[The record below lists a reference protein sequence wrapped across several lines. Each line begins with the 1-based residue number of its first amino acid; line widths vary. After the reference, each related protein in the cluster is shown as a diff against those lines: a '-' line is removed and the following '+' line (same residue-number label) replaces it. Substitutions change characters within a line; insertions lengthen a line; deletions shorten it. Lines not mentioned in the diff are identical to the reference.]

1 VECIENMV
9 KNIYECC
16 NIPFRLSI
24 ESLGVYETLEYD
36 DSDQIVS
43 KSIKFN
49 GTECCLKTKAAF
61 GSTLNLLAYSLENKL
76 KDILIHKESIVT
88 SLLEGK
94 NIEKDIISAV
104 WPALLDKFYLIDIYI
119 ESKLYD
125 AYLYIK
131 ELYHD
136 SDIEVILINDKLLL
150 IAEVKEIYEHIIGI
164 KDALL
169 NNFTSRYYISYCQIE
184 NYEALK
190 KSFEECEYKLMLANK
205 YKVSESV
212 INEKKLILEGII
224 DSVSEEKKEKIYHIF
239 NEGFSKLDNEMI
251 RTIEVFFRCGLNL
264 SDAAK
269 ALYIHRNTL
278 IYRLDKIEKYTAY
291 DIRNFNTAVLFKVV
305 FFIWKE
311 KNNIIFENSLK
322 R

>member
-1 VECIENMV
+1 MECIENMV

-61 GSTLNLLAYSLENKL
+61 GNTLNLLAYSLENKL
-76 KDILIHKESIVT
+76 KDILIHKESIIT
-88 SLLEGK
+88 SLLAGK
-94 NIEKDIISAV
+94 NIEKDVILAV
-104 WPALLDKFYLIDIYI
+104 WPTLLGRFYLIDIYI
-119 ESKLYD
+119 ESKSYD

-239 NEGFSKLDNEMI
+239 NEGISKLDNEMI

-269 ALYIHRNTL
+269 ELYIHRNTL

-291 DIRNFNTAVLFKVV
+291 DIRNFNSAVLFKVV

>member
-1 VECIENMV
+1 MECIENMV

-94 NIEKDIISAV
+94 NIETDIISAV

>member
-1 VECIENMV
+1 MECIENMV

-94 NIEKDIISAV
+94 NIKKDIISAV

-291 DIRNFNTAVLFKVV
+291 DIRNFNSAVLFKVV

>member
-269 ALYIHRNTL
+269 ELYIHRNTL

-291 DIRNFNTAVLFKVV
+291 DIRNFNSAVLFKVV

>member
-1 VECIENMV
+1 MECIENMV

-43 KSIKFN
+43 KSIKCN

-322 R
+322 

>member
-1 VECIENMV
+1 MECIENMV

-136 SDIEVILINDKLLL
+136 SDIEVILTNDKLLL

-212 INEKKLILEGII
+212 IDEKKLILEGII

-269 ALYIHRNTL
+269 ELYIHRNTL

-291 DIRNFNTAVLFKVV
+291 DIRNFNSAVLFKVV

>member
-1 VECIENMV
+1 MECIENMV

-88 SLLEGK
+88 SLLAEK

-269 ALYIHRNTL
+269 ELYIHRNTL

-291 DIRNFNTAVLFKVV
+291 DIRNFNSAVLFKVV

>member
-1 VECIENMV
+1 MECIENMV

-88 SLLEGK
+88 SLLEEK
-94 NIEKDIISAV
+94 NIEKDIISVV

-136 SDIEVILINDKLLL
+136 SDIEVILTNDKLLL

-269 ALYIHRNTL
+269 ELYIHRNTL

-291 DIRNFNTAVLFKVV
+291 DIRNFNSAVLFKVV

>member
-1 VECIENMV
+1 MECIENMV

-205 YKVSESV
+205 YKVS
-212 INEKKLILEGII
+212 
-224 DSVSEEKKEKIYHIF
+224 
-239 NEGFSKLDNEMI
+239 
-251 RTIEVFFRCGLNL
+251 
-264 SDAAK
+264 
-269 ALYIHRNTL
+269 
-278 IYRLDKIEKYTAY
+278 
-291 DIRNFNTAVLFKVV
+291 
-305 FFIWKE
+305 
-311 KNNIIFENSLK
+311 
-322 R
+322 

>member
-1 VECIENMV
+1 MECIENMV

-190 KSFEECEYKLMLANK
+190 KSFEECEYRLMLANK

-269 ALYIHRNTL
+269 ELYIHRNTL

-291 DIRNFNTAVLFKVV
+291 DIRNFNSAVLFKVV

>member
-1 VECIENMV
+1 MECIENMV

-88 SLLEGK
+88 SLLAEK
-94 NIEKDIISAV
+94 NIEKDIISVV

-136 SDIEVILINDKLLL
+136 SDIEVILTNDKLLL

-269 ALYIHRNTL
+269 ELYIHRNTL

-291 DIRNFNTAVLFKVV
+291 DIRNFNSAVLFKVV

>member
-1 VECIENMV
+1 MECIENMV

-212 INEKKLILEGII
+212 IDEKKLILEGII

-291 DIRNFNTAVLFKVV
+291 DIRNFNSAVLFKVV

-322 R
+322 

>member
-1 VECIENMV
+1 MECIENMV

-104 WPALLDKFYLIDIYI
+104 WPALLDKFYLIDIYV

-269 ALYIHRNTL
+269 ELYIHRNTL

-291 DIRNFNTAVLFKVV
+291 DIRNFNSAVLFKVV

>member
-1 VECIENMV
+1 MV

-291 DIRNFNTAVLFKVV
+291 DIRNFNSAVLFKVV

>member
-1 VECIENMV
+1 MECIENMV
-9 KNIYECC
+9 KDIYECC
-16 NIPFRLSI
+16 KIPFQLSI
-24 ESLGVYETLEYD
+24 ESLGAYETSEYD

-269 ALYIHRNTL
+269 ELYIHRNTL

>member
-1 VECIENMV
+1 MECIENMV

-205 YKVSESV
+205 YKVRESV

-269 ALYIHRNTL
+269 ELYIHRNTL

-291 DIRNFNTAVLFKVV
+291 DIRNFNSAVLFKVV

>member
-1 VECIENMV
+1 MECIENMV
-9 KNIYECC
+9 KDIYECC
-16 NIPFRLSI
+16 KIPFQLSI
-24 ESLGVYETLEYD
+24 ESLGAYETSEYD
-36 DSDQIVS
+36 DSDQIIS
-43 KSIKFN
+43 KNIKFN
-49 GTECCLKTKAAF
+49 GTKCCLKTKAAF
-61 GSTLNLLAYSLENKL
+61 GNTLNLLAYSLENKL
-76 KDILIHKESIVT
+76 KDILIHKESIIT
-88 SLLEGK
+88 SLLAGK
-94 NIEKDIISAV
+94 NIEKDVILAV
-104 WPALLDKFYLIDIYI
+104 WPTLLGRFYLIDIYI
-119 ESKLYD
+119 ESKSYD

-131 ELYHD
+131 ELYDD
-136 SDIEVILINDKLLL
+136 SDVEVILSNDKLLL
-150 IAEVKEIYEHIIGI
+150 IAKVKEIYDHIIGI

-169 NNFTSRYYISYCQIE
+169 NNFTGRYYISYCQVE
-184 NYEALK
+184 NYEGLK

-269 ALYIHRNTL
+269 ELYIHRNTL

-291 DIRNFNTAVLFKVV
+291 DIRNFNSAVLFKVV

>member
-1 VECIENMV
+1 MECIENMV

-88 SLLEGK
+88 SLLEEK
-94 NIEKDIISAV
+94 NIEKDIISVV

-136 SDIEVILINDKLLL
+136 SDIEVILTNDKLLL
-150 IAEVKEIYEHIIGI
+150 IAKVKEIYEHIIGI

-212 INEKKLILEGII
+212 INEKKLILEGMI
-224 DSVSEEKKEKIYHIF
+224 DSVSEEKKEKIYQIF

-269 ALYIHRNTL
+269 ELYIHRNTL

-291 DIRNFNTAVLFKVV
+291 DIRNFNSAVLFKVV